1 MNSHRLLPVIVL
13 AACLGGDAATPPP
26 KGASS
31 AKAAAGPR
39 DAISSLPP
47 CFGLKRLIAVTRF
60 DNKSGYQGQ
69 IELGNGL
76 ADLLTDAL
84 GRTGRFIIVERLQI
98 QDALR
103 EQDLARS
110 GRAVEAGA
118 PEIGRLLNTQA
129 IVIGTVTHYD
139 EHLMVGTGS
148 TGQGGAQFQ
157 VSTATARL
165 EINLR
170 VVDTTTGEVIAS
182 QSSRASDQASA
193 LASAFGGSGFAKTA
207 TGKVCLQAVTDAVA
221 KLCRAMDE
229 VPWRG
234 RVMDVRGDDI
244 LINAG
249 IALGIVPGDC
259 FRVFKHHDLLL
270 DPETGLPLGSP
281 MAGVGVV
288 EVREA
293 KEKFAIARRV
303 AGGPFERG
311 QIARIVPGWE
321 VETLMPPPP
330 ALAVSPWP
338 PDPPEVAVAREKNA
352 KTGGTAGLLELAKFL
367 KAHPDDPNGLFAQA
381 QIVMRS
387 ASADKRITIRN
398 AQRLSQLRPTDPDL
412 PMLEGCA
419 ALARNDAHL
428 AYDAFERCLEL
439 TPADLDAVLLQRR
452 AAEMLGFADEVF
464 RASRRAINLGYR
476 PRPRAPKPPESF
488 GPRDPLKHLP
498 PIYGPKMR
506 VAISPFA
513 MKINEDAVAL
523 LGTGLSDAVADRLA
537 GTGRFILVE
546 RQRIEDVL
554 RERDFAKTGRTVEA
568 AAPIVGRLLGA
579 QALMFGSVMRFDWA
593 ISRGAPAF
601 QSGGAQFEVATATVH
616 LGAAT
621 RLVDATTGQVV
632 YSKQTVQRKSKPA
645 LGGAYASDTATMN
658 SPAMARLPIAEAQS
672 LVVDE
677 LALDIARSLQQRAWL
692 GRIADVRGADI
703 FANAGAEQGIMPG
716 DCFIVLSEQELQDPE
731 TGLPLGTAK
740 KSPGAVEVWH
750 VEPKFSIARP
760 IRGSGFA
767 RNHALKFMPAYIVK
781 SSAAGAKPQ
790 PPPTN
795 SPAVAGARAIFAKS
809 GFYLAD
815 RKLDEI
821 LAKDP
826 NDASALWLRMELNL
840 KSASGSK
847 LRAMRDARR
856 LEQMRPTDPVLPLFV
871 ARAAAA
877 ARDDEA
883 ALAALDRA
891 LKLDPQN
898 LDTVLWHKELAE
910 KVGDMESAA
919 RDARRAFN
927 LGADPAKAKRGMKSS
942 QPVSNRAKA
951 SRSRAASTSR

>member
-1 MNSHRLLPVIVL
+1 VKKHLLSLVVAL
-13 AACLGGDAATPPP
+13 AAVPLAPV
-26 KGASS
+26 
-31 AKAAAGPR
+31 AAAAAAPKQGPLSQQAVPRPR
-39 DAISSLPP
+39 DAVAALPP
-47 CFGLKRLIAVTRF
+47 YFGLKRLVAVTRF

-69 IELGNGL
+69 LELGNGL
-76 ADLLTDAL
+76 ADLLTDTLA
-84 GRTGRFIIVERLQI
+84 RTGRFLIVERLQI

-118 PEIGRLLNTQA
+118 PETGRLLNTQA

-139 EHLMVGTGS
+139 EHLMVGSGS
-148 TGQGGAQFQ
+148 TGEGGPQFQ

-170 VVDTTTGEVIAS
+170 VVDTTTGEVLAS

-207 TGKVCLQAVTDAVA
+207 PGKVCIQALTDAVA

-234 RVMDVRGDDI
+234 RVVDAHGDEV
-244 LINAG
+244 LLNAG
-249 IALGIVPGDC
+249 FALGIVPGDC
-259 FRVFKHHDLLL
+259 FRVFKPRDLLL

-281 MAGVGVV
+281 LAGVGVV

-311 QIARIVPGWE
+311 QIAKLVPGWE
-321 VETLMPPPP
+321 VQRLAPPPP
-330 ALAVSPWP
+330 ALAVPPWP
-338 PDPPEVAVAREKNA
+338 PDPPEVADAREKNA
-352 KTGGTAGLLELAKFL
+352 KTGGAAGLLELAKFL
-367 KAHPDDPNGLFAQA
+367 KAHPDNPNGLLAQA
-381 QIVMRS
+381 QIALRS

-398 AQRLSQLRPTDPDL
+398 AQRLSQLRPTDPDM

-419 ALARNDAHL
+419 ALARNDARL

-452 AAEMLGFADEVF
+452 AAELLGDADEVF
-464 RASRRAINLGYR
+464 RISRRAIHLGYR

-513 MKINEDAVAL
+513 MKIPKDAVAL
-523 LGTGLSDAVADRLA
+523 LGTGLGDALADRLA
-537 GTGRFILVE
+537 GTGRFLLVE

-554 RERDFAKTGRTVEA
+554 REQDFAQSGRTVEA
-568 AAPIVGRLLGA
+568 AAPVIGRLLGA
-579 QALMFGSVMRFDWA
+579 QALLFGSVTRLDWA

-601 QSGGAQFEVATATVH
+601 AYGGAQFEVATATVH
-616 LGAAT
+616 LGAAM
-621 RLVDATTGQVV
+621 RLVDATTGQVI
-632 YSKQTVQRKSKPA
+632 YSKQTLQRKSKPA
-645 LGGAYASDTATMN
+645 LGGAYASEAATMH
-658 SPAMARLPIAEAQS
+658 SPAMARLPVAEVQS

-692 GRIADVRGADI
+692 GRIADVRGQDI
-703 FANAGAEQGIMPG
+703 FVNAGAEQGLLPG
-716 DCFIVLSEQELQDPE
+716 DCFLVLSEQELQDPE
-731 TGLPLGTAK
+731 TGLPLG
-740 KSPGAVEVWH
+740 SVHQGVGAIELWH
-750 VEPKFSIARP
+750 VEPKFSIARAL
-760 IRGSGFA
+760 RGSGFA
-767 RNHALKFMPAYIVK
+767 RHHALKFMPAHLVK
-781 SSAAGAKPQ
+781 GPAAAAKPQ
-790 PPPTN
+790 PPPPD
-795 SPAVAGARAIFAKS
+795 SPAVAEARALFAKS
-809 GFYLAD
+809 GFHRAS

-826 NDASALWLRMELNL
+826 DDASALWLRMELNL
-840 KSASGSK
+840 KSSSGSK
-847 LRAMRDARR
+847 PQALRDARR
-856 LEQMRPTDPVLPLFV
+856 LERMRPADPALPLFA
-871 ARAAAA
+871 ARAAVA

-891 LKLDPQN
+891 LQLDPQN
-898 LDTVLWHKELAE
+898 LDTVLWHQELSE
-910 KVGDMESAA
+910 KLGDLESAA

-927 LGADPAKAKRGMKSS
+927 LGADPAKGRGGVRGAT
-942 QPVSNRAKA
+942 PGKA
-951 SRSRAASTSR
+951 RR

>member
-1 MNSHRLLPVIVL
+1 MNSHQLLL
-13 AACLGGDAATPPP
+13 AVVFITAHLFSNAAFAAVPP
-26 KGASS
+26 KGAPSS
-31 AKAAAGPR
+31 KAAARPR
-39 DAISSLPP
+39 DAVDALPP
-47 CFGLKRLIAVTRF
+47 YFGLKRLIAVTRF

-69 IELGNGL
+69 LELGNGL

-84 GRTGRFIIVERLQI
+84 ARAGRFIIVERLQV

-103 EQDLARS
+103 EQDFARS

-170 VVDTTTGEVIAS
+170 VVDTTTGEIVAS
-182 QSSRASDQASA
+182 QSSRASDQASV

-207 TGKVCLQAVTDAVA
+207 TGKVCIQAITDAVA

-234 RVMDVRGDDI
+234 RVVDVRGDDI

-249 IALGIVPGDC
+249 LALGIVPGDC

-288 EVREA
+288 EERAA
-293 KEKFAIARRV
+293 KEKFATARRV

-311 QIARIVPGWE
+311 QIARLVPAWE
-321 VETLMPPPP
+321 VESLLPASS
-330 ALAVSPWP
+330 ALAVPPWP
-338 PDPPEVAVAREKNA
+338 PDPPEVAAAREKNS
-352 KTGGTAGLLELAKFL
+352 KTGGSAGLLELAKFL
-367 KAHPDDPNGLFAQA
+367 KSHPDDPNGLLAQA
-381 QIVMRS
+381 QIVMKS
-387 ASADKRITIRN
+387 ASADKHITVRN
-398 AQRLSQLRPTDPDL
+398 AQRLSQLRPTDPEM

-419 ALARNDAHL
+419 ALARNDAPL

-439 TPADLDAVLLQRR
+439 TPGDLGAVLLQRR
-452 AAEMLGFADEVF
+452 AAAMLGLGDEVF

-488 GPRDPLKHLP
+488 GPRDPLAHLP

-513 MKINEDAVAL
+513 MKINKEAVAL
-523 LGTGLSDAVADRLA
+523 LGMGLTDAVADRLA
-537 GTGRFILVE
+537 STGRFILVE

-554 RERDFAKTGRTVEA
+554 REQDFSKTGRTVEA
-568 AAPIVGRLLGA
+568 AAPAIGRLLSA

-593 ISRGAPAF
+593 ISKSAPAF
-601 QSGGAQFEVATATVH
+601 QSGGAQFEVATAVVH

-645 LGGAYASDTATMN
+645 LGGTYASDTATMN
-658 SPAMARLPIAEAQS
+658 SPAMARLPIAEVQS

-692 GRIADVRGADI
+692 GRIADVRGEDV
-703 FANAGAEQGIMPG
+703 FVNAGAEQGIMPG
-716 DCFIVLSEQELQDPE
+716 DCFLVLSEQELQDPE

-740 KSPGAVEVWH
+740 KGLGAIEVRH
-750 VEPKFSIARP
+750 VEPKFSIARAV
-760 IRGSGFA
+760 RGSGFA
-767 RNHALKFMPAYIVK
+767 RNHALKFVPAHVVK
-781 SSAAGAKPQ
+781 GPAAVAKAQ
-790 PPPTN
+790 PPPPD
-795 SPAVAGARAIFAKS
+795 SPAVAEARAIFAKS

-815 RKLDEI
+815 RKLDET
-821 LAKDP
+821 LAKVP

-840 KSASGSK
+840 KSSSGSK
-847 LRAMRDARR
+847 QQAMRDARR
-856 LEQMRPTDPVLPLFV
+856 LEQLRPADPALPLFA
-871 ARAAAA
+871 ARAAVA

-891 LKLDPQN
+891 LALDPQN

-910 KVGDMESAA
+910 KIGDMESAA
-919 RDARRAFN
+919 RDDRRAFN
-927 LGADPAKAKRGMKSS
+927 LGADPAKAKRGTVGTKS
-942 QPVSNRAKA
+942 VK
-951 SRSRAASTSR
+951 SRELTP